1 MPRIKQ
7 LLAEGQVVRVFA
19 VGQLLSPKLIE
30 IVGEHGEFDAL
41 WLDFEHVGISMK
53 EIELATMAAK
63 AYGMD
68 HFVRLPATDY
78 ASVMRPLEAG
88 AGGLMISMVRSASGA
103 EQAVRWAKF
112 WPRGERGLNGGNRDG
127 RFGLTPLPEYMA
139 AANASTFLGIQIE
152 TAGALAGAAAIAA
165 IPDVDLLFIGPSDLS
180 QVLGVP
186 GDFENSRCLEAI
198 ETIARTCAEA
208 NKPWG
213 VFSRSGLRGAN
224 ARPGMPALRPCL
236 RHPHGPRRYPHGQR
250 AVRTVFPGSLNL
262 RSCAAF
268 PAHCGGGSGGCPS
281 RPEKRLCREL
291 PILAS
296 TPLLTRR

>member
-1 MPRIKQ
+1 
-7 LLAEGQVVRVFA
+7 
-19 VGQLLSPKLIE
+19 
-30 IVGEHGEFDAL
+30 
-41 WLDFEHVGISMK
+41 
-53 EIELATMAAK
+53 
-63 AYGMD
+63 
-68 HFVRLPATDY
+68 
-78 ASVMRPLEAG
+78 
-88 AGGLMISMVRSASGA
+88 MISMVRSASGA

-112 WPRGERGLNGGNRDG
+112 WPRGELGLNGGNRDG

-213 VFSRSGLRGAN
+213 VFSRGPGYAERMRDLGCRLFVLASDIHTVHAGIRTAKERYELFFPGRRICVP
-224 ARPGMPALRPCL
+224 ARRSRLTAAAALAAAP
-236 RHPHGPRRYPHGQR
+236 PGPRRDS
-250 AVRTVFPGSLNL
+250 AASC
-262 RSCAAF
+262 RSWQVPRC
-268 PAHCGGGSGGCPS
+268 
-281 RPEKRLCREL
+281 
-291 PILAS
+291 
-296 TPLLTRR
+296 

>member
-1 MPRIKQ
+1 MQQSRRRLGYPGFRRRAASQ
-7 LLAEGQVVRVFA
+7 CQADRDCGRARRVRCALARLRARGNQHEGDRA
-19 VGQLLSPKLIE
+19 GHDGREGLWDGPLRAAAGDRLCL
-30 IVGEHGEFDAL
+30 GHG
-41 WLDFEHVGISMK
+41 
-53 EIELATMAAK
+53 
-63 AYGMD
+63 
-68 HFVRLPATDY
+68 
-78 ASVMRPLEAG
+78 PLEAG

-198 ETIARTCAEA
+198 ETIARTCAQA

-268 PAHCGGGSGGCPS
+268 PWLTAAAAALAAAPPGPRRDSAAS
-281 RPEKRLCREL
+281 CRSWQV
-291 PILAS
+291 P
-296 TPLLTRR
+296 RC